1 MKDPIVKLI
10 FWYILAVLLIV
21 GCSMLTGCQ
30 VLKTKRTATKDSVA
44 VAKTDTGRVI
54 KNEVTNERKEDWWRE
69 VAEFGRDTFVVNNYN
84 TTQPVRI
91 IREGGTIRE
100 VATAV
105 NYDSLWGRRF
115 DSLAVTIKS
124 SEKSK
129 DSSIPGFWMV
139 YVIAGLLAFQ
149 ILGNFFTIKRKT
161 KI

>member
-10 FWYILAVLLIV
+10 LWYILAVVLIV

-44 VAKTDTGRVI
+44 VVKTDTGRVI

-69 VAEFGRDTFVVNNYN
+69 VAEFSRGDTVTINNYT

-91 IREGGTIRE
+91 IREGGTIQQ
-100 VATAV
+100 ATTAV

-115 DSLAVTIKS
+115 DSLAVKLSTT
-124 SEKSK
+124 EKSK
-129 DSSIPGFWMV
+129 ETKVLSMWQIIGLAAGVWLVLTAVTKLKISI
-139 YVIAGLLAFQ
+139 
-149 ILGNFFTIKRKT
+149 R
-161 KI
+161 

>member
-1 MKDPIVKLI
+1 MKDPILKLI
-10 FWYILAVLLIV
+10 FWYIVAVMLIV
-21 GCSMLTGCQ
+21 GCSMLSGCQ
-30 VLKTKRTATKDSVA
+30 VLKTKRTATKDSVQ
-44 VAKTDTGRVI
+44 VIKTDTGRVI

-115 DSLAVTIKS
+115 DSLAVKLSTT
-124 SEKSK
+124 E
-129 DSSIPGFWMV
+129 
-139 YVIAGLLAFQ
+139 
-149 ILGNFFTIKRKT
+149 KT
-161 KI
+161 KETKVLSMWQIIGLAAGVWLVLTAITKLKISIR

>member
-10 FWYILAVLLIV
+10 FWYILAVVLIV

-44 VAKTDTGRVI
+44 VIKTDTGRVI

-69 VAEFGRDTFVVNNYN
+69 VAEFGRGDTVTINNYT

-91 IREGGTIRE
+91 IREGGTIQQ
-100 VATAV
+100 ASTAV

-115 DSLAVTIKS
+115 DSLAVKLSTT
-124 SEKSK
+124 EKSK
-129 DSSIPGFWMV
+129 ETKVLNMWQIIGLAAGASLVMIVLSKLKISI
-139 YVIAGLLAFQ
+139 
-149 ILGNFFTIKRKT
+149 R
-161 KI
+161 

>member
-10 FWYILAVLLIV
+10 FWYILAVVLIV

-44 VAKTDTGRVI
+44 VIKTDTGSVKR
-54 KNEVTNERKEDWWRE
+54 NETTNDRKEDWWRE
-69 VAEFGRDTFVVNNYN
+69 VAEFSRGDTVTINNYT

-115 DSLAVTIKS
+115 DSLAVKLATT
-124 SEKSK
+124 EKSK
-129 DSSIPGFWMV
+129 ETKVLSMWQIIGLCAGVWLVLTLISKLKISI
-139 YVIAGLLAFQ
+139 
-149 ILGNFFTIKRKT
+149 R
-161 KI
+161 

>member
-10 FWYILAVLLIV
+10 FWYILAVVLIV
-21 GCSMLTGCQ
+21 GCSMLTGCE

-44 VAKTDTGRVI
+44 VAKVDTGRVI

-69 VAEFGRDTFVVNNYN
+69 VAEFGRGDTVTINNYT

-115 DSLAVTIKS
+115 DSLAVKLATT
-124 SEKSK
+124 EKSK
-129 DSSIPGFWMV
+129 ETKVLSMWQIIGLCAGVWLVLTLISKLKISI
-139 YVIAGLLAFQ
+139 
-149 ILGNFFTIKRKT
+149 R
-161 KI
+161 